1 MLDMRGS
8 HPRTSGVMP
17 RRWATGHGRPRVT
30 RRIIHII
37 PRQETRYQFG
47 TKCANN
53 RDAIK
58 RHAHKKER
66 SGSDKKGNPA
76 SLLLGVFK
84 PGTRS
89 PKGAVVLLRSVLC
102 SAYRLNLNVRYR
114 MALSKADGL
123 WPIAWLL
130 SQGLGLDTSHPW
142 HIPEA
147 ASWVTGL
154 AVDGSS
160 LRCDAAHLRY
170 PYLER
175 TSTIR

>member
-1 MLDMRGS
+1 MRGS
-8 HPRTSGVMP
+8 HPRTSSVMP
-17 RRWATGHGRPRVT
+17 RWWAKGHGRPRVT
-30 RRIIHII
+30 RRFIHVIQ
-37 PRQETRYQFG
+37 RQRARHQFDASAPTTETRH
-47 TKCANN
+47 
-53 RDAIK
+53 R
-58 RHAHKKER
+58 RHAHKKEG

-76 SLLLGVFK
+76 SLQGVFK
-84 PGTRS
+84 QGTRF

-160 LRCDAAHLRY
+160 LRCDATHLRY
-170 PYLER
+170 PCLER

>member
-1 MLDMRGS
+1 MGD
-8 HPRTSGVMP
+8 
-17 RRWATGHGRPRVT
+17 RPREAQSHEEDHSYYTKT
-30 RRIIHII
+30 RDAI
-37 PRQETRYQFG
+37 PIRYQVRQQQRRDQETRSQEGKKWFG
-47 TKCANN
+47 Q
-53 RDAIK
+53 K
-58 RHAHKKER
+58 RQPSVSSAGR
-66 SGSDKKGNPA
+66 LQAWNPF
-76 SLLLGVFK
+76 L
-84 PGTRS
+84 R
-89 PKGAVVLLRSVLC
+89 GAVVLLRSVLC

-160 LRCDAAHLRY
+160 LRCDATHLRY